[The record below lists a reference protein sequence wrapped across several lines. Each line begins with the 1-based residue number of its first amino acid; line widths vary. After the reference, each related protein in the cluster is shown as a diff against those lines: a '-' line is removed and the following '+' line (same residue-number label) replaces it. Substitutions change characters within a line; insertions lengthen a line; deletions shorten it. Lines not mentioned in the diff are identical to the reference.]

1 MGPGR
6 ALPATSPPEWRSL
19 SSMFPRGTLRCM
31 PMSRG
36 NQVEPRPN
44 PTCTKGAGWKAGSG
58 EGGGLDCCLFPLAS
72 PGVIT
77 FYIPIA
83 LIQDNLAFICTLA
96 DGLQPSHLPP
106 LGVHAKMLMIWF
118 SFFGM
123 DRAWGQRFAWNHQE
137 LPSSS
142 SDSGL
147 WAPNPGGSVIR
158 GGGRRG
164 MNKEWPG
171 RQAHVA
177 APEAPPLGQGL

>member
-1 MGPGR
+1 
-6 ALPATSPPEWRSL
+6 
-19 SSMFPRGTLRCM
+19 MFPRGTLRCM

-36 NQVEPRPN
+36 DQVEPRPN

-77 FYIPIA
+77 FYMPIT

-118 SFFGM
+118 SFLEWIGPGVRGLLGTTRSFRLPVLTLGS
-123 DRAWGQRFAWNHQE
+123 GPLTQE
-137 LPSSS
+137 
-142 SDSGL
+142 GL
-147 WAPNPGGSVIR
+147 
-158 GGGRRG
+158 
-164 MNKEWPG
+164 
-171 RQAHVA
+171 
-177 APEAPPLGQGL
+177 